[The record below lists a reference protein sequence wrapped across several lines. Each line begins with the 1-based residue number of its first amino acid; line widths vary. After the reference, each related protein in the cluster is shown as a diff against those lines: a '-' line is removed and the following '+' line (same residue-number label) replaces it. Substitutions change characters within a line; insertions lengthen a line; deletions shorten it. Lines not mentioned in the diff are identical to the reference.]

1 MKTSVQARLDEEA
14 QAALDRLVQRH
25 GWSTSKAVR
34 EGLLLLVRQK
44 SSGVPRQMIGVGMFD
59 SGIPDLGSNKKH
71 LEGFGSNSGAGRKH
85 RSKLKSNAALKQRA
99 G

>member
-1 MKTSVQARLDEEA
+1 MKTFVQARLNDDA

-25 GWSTSKAVR
+25 GWSASKAVR
-34 EGLLLLVRQK
+34 EGLLLLVRQE
-44 SSGVPRQMIGVGMFD
+44 SNGAPRRMIGIGMFD

-71 LEGFGSNSGAGRKH
+71 LEGFGSNSGVGRKH
-85 RSKLKSNAALKQRA
+85 RSKLKSNAAQKRKA